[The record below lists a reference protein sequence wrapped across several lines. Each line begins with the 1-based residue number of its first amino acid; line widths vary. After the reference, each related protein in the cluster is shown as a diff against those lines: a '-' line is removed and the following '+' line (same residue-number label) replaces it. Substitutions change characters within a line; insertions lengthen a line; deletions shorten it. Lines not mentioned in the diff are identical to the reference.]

1 MSSPLHL
8 PNIGGIG
15 RESHDYRNDGGGNGA
30 VGTGL
35 GDPANPGPF
44 LMGKKIIMVAK
55 TSGSP
60 SSGKSS
66 GSPRSSSPTKERS
79 GLGTGTGSDSKVSSS
94 SSSGRPKSGNN
105 AYDKNKNSPAE
116 RLKQCASP
124 LKARTRT
131 SVDAGGAGVLH
142 RDVDRDPASS
152 NNPWERS
159 HSLGLGGSPGHSVT
173 VSAPPLHSASASAS
187 ASVHLQS
194 SAAER
199 LNDALGTATTAR
211 GNPIN
216 VLTRT
221 SVNSLRKSKIPA
233 PASASL
239 RKSLDTAGSSSTE
252 SSTGSLGKTSLF
264 SSTAPANLMTS
275 SSAGSSRSGGGG
287 ARAVTSLNLENIT
300 SGNSNADGNNSNTKS
315 KTLKTRQKLQ
325 NRPRAGSDV
334 SDSKGSDTDT
344 ASIKSGASN
353 SSGGSSNSAMVK
365 SLVATTGATQNASA
379 SSFQNAC
386 KARVAL
392 QKKAL
397 QLALRSSVDSAHA
410 HNSSRDMHAAIKEAT
425 ANQELEKKKRNRA
438 EVYAINAFLKN
449 MEIERFTIFLKEQQ
463 EKESNEGDNDDISW
477 CTADSS
483 VMPTP
488 RYRSEKERNYA
499 GSPSKRSAAAGGV

>member
-15 RESHDYRNDGGGNGA
+15 RESRDYRNDGGGNGA

-35 GDPANPGPF
+35 GDPTNPGPF

-60 SSGKSS
+60 SSGKGS
-66 GSPRSSSPTKERS
+66 GSPGSSSPTKERS
-79 GLGTGTGSDSKVSSS
+79 GLGTGTGSDSKVSSSSSSS

-124 LKARTRT
+124 LKARNGT
-131 SVDAGGAGVLH
+131 SVGAGGAGVLH

-159 HSLGLGGSPGHSVT
+159 HSLGGSPGHSVS
-173 VSAPPLHSASASAS
+173 VSAPPLHAAP

-194 SAAER
+194 SAAAER

-275 SSAGSSRSGGGG
+275 SSAGGSRSGSGG

-300 SGNSNADGNNSNTKS
+300 SGNSNAEGNNSNTKS
-315 KTLKTRQKLQ
+315 KTLKTRQILQ

-365 SLVATTGATQNASA
+365 SLVTTTGATQNASA

-386 KARVAL
+386 KARVAQ

-410 HNSSRDMHAAIKEAT
+410 HNSSRDMHAAIKEAA
-425 ANQELEKKKRNRA
+425 ANQELEKKKRSRA